1 MASQM
6 SDMGAVKWGMGT
18 MEWGKVAWGKGRKQG
33 IKILC
38 LLNVVK

>member
-18 MEWGKVAWGKGRKQG
+18 MEWGETCLGRREEAGDKNS
-33 IKILC
+33 LFA
-38 LLNVVK
+38 